1 MIKPLSGLRTNVLAV
16 ALGCALFIAATIVL
30 VVVTRSS
37 GDGFVGPTTIAEESS
52 GPSSST
58 SPGPGTTSPASSPS
72 PTPRPSGPARQ
83 PTTTNSG
90 TGNHPTPATTGV
102 PAGTNLK
109 RLALNDGNTYTVRK
123 SGTVLNA
130 VHIPGNLMI
139 IANNVTIK
147 NSQIDGFVLDE
158 YAGQTYSFSITDSTV
173 GPANGCESFQAMGE
187 ANFTATRV
195 HLRGFSD
202 GFRASGD
209 SINIQ
214 DSYVHLCSNPG
225 DHADGIQSY
234 LTGRGL
240 TLNHT
245 TIDLRDA
252 KDVTAPI
259 FIVDE
264 QNHDVVITN
273 NLVMG
278 GTYSIEVRNVR
289 GIAIVQ
295 NNSVVDGSWI
305 YGPADADCGRIQWS
319 GNKIVKID
327 AQYRITSVVRPLAC
341 EG

>member
-1 MIKPLSGLRTNVLAV
+1 VIKLLSGLRTNVIAV
-16 ALGCALFIAATIVL
+16 TAGSALFIAAVVVL
-30 VVVTRSS
+30 VVVTRPS
-37 GDGFVGPTTIAEESS
+37 GFVGPTTLAEQSS

-58 SPGPGTTSPASSPS
+58 SPGPGTTSPASSQS
-72 PTPRPSGPARQ
+72 PTPRPSSSARQ
-83 PTTTNSG
+83 PTTTNPG
-90 TGNHPTPATTGV
+90 TGHHPTPATTGV
-102 PAGTNLK
+102 PAGTKLT
-109 RLALNDGNTYTVRK
+109 RLAPNDGDTHFVRK
-123 SGTVLNA
+123 SGTVLNS

-139 IANNVTIK
+139 TANNVTIR
-147 NSQIDGFVLDE
+147 NSQIDGFVMDE

-173 GPANGCESFQAMGE
+173 GPANGCVSFQGIGE
-187 ANFTATRV
+187 ADFTALRV
-195 HLRGFSD
+195 HVRGFSD
-202 GFRASGD
+202 GFRASGNN
-209 SINIQ
+209 INIQ

-225 DHADGIQSY
+225 DHSDGIQSY

-245 TIDLRDA
+245 TIDQRDA

-259 FIVDE
+259 FIMDE

-278 GTYSIEVRNVR
+278 GTYSIRVSNVQ

-327 AQYRITSVVRPLAC
+327 AQYRITSVVRPLSC
-341 EG
+341 G